1 MPKKNIWLKALIHYQ
16 RKELKAACTDALAGK
31 KFSQEIGVDKVD
43 KSLVANFEILNL
55 VPERSTKEI
64 DPFSNR
70 SESVEPSSSSVKWKR
85 VGMVSGRSV
94 RLDTIIWPG
103 GDLSVA
109 AVSSRARTVFRV
121 VTALAPPFVMESEL
135 DEDGQCLRG
144 LPCHRVLTS
153 DKDNLTLVFNE
164 MQRLEEEED
173 EEDESNPEYK
183 QFSNDYEE
191 NERFFPFQK
200 FKYRT
205 QCCYGLSMDL
215 LENVAQELE
224 FDFRLYIVADGF
236 FGSKLVSPRKQ
247 RDIGKKYR
255 YKDEFGMTEERQE
268 ETNSNVD
275 VKWNGVVG
283 DLVSGAAHMSFA
295 ALSVSSARSEVIDF
309 SVPYFFSGVSLL
321 AAPQQT
327 SEIPLMAFLL
337 PFSPELWIAIFTSL
351 NITAIA
357 VAIYEWLSPFGLNP
371 WGRQRSKNFSMSSA
385 LWVMWGLLCGHL
397 VAFKAP
403 KSWPNKFLINV
414 WGGFSVIFVASYTA
428 NIAALIAGLFF
439 HNTVSNYRDSS
450 LLSQRVGAPRFS
462 AAEYYVQKAN
472 QILWQHMS
480 KYSLENIEEGI
491 DKLRNGSLDVLIAD
505 TPVLDYYRATDHG
518 CKLQKFGDN
527 INEDTYAIGMTKGFP
542 LKVRTLP
549 PSIPLTS

>member
-1 MPKKNIWLKALIHYQ
+1 
-16 RKELKAACTDALAGK
+16 ELRLACNNALAGR
-31 KFSQEIGVDKVD
+31 KFTQEIGVDKVD

-55 VPERSTKEI
+55 VPEPSIYINKTESEI
-64 DPFSNR
+64 
-70 SESVEPSSSSVKWKR
+70 PSSSTNVKWKR
-85 VGMVSGRSV
+85 VGMVAGRSV

-109 AVSSRARTVFRV
+109 AVSTRARTVFRV
-121 VTALAPPFVMESEL
+121 VTAIAPPFVMESEL

-164 MQRLEEEED
+164 MQRLEDED
-173 EEDESNPEYK
+173 DESTDETHYAEYK
-183 QFSNDYEE
+183 PFASDYGDNDED
-191 NERFFPFQK
+191 RFFPFQK

-205 QCCYGLSMDL
+205 NCCYGLAMDL
-215 LENVAQELE
+215 LENIAQELE
-224 FDFRLYIVADGF
+224 FDFRLYIVADGMY
-236 FGSKLVSPRKQ
+236 GSRSVKRKRKRSE
-247 RDIGKKYR
+247 RDVGKRFLSYR
-255 YKDEFGMTEERQE
+255 FKEGSIKTDRVKEIDIEEF
-268 ETNSNVD
+268 D

-295 ALSVSSARSEVIDF
+295 ALSVSSTRSQVIDYSAPF
-309 SVPYFFSGVSLL
+309 FFSGVSFL
-321 AAPQQT
+321 ASPQQK

-337 PFSPELWIAIFTSL
+337 PFSTELWIAIFTSL

-439 HNTVSNYRDSS
+439 HNTVSNYHDRSVS
-450 LLSQRVGAPRFS
+450 
-462 AAEYYVQKAN
+462 
-472 QILWQHMS
+472 
-480 KYSLENIEEGI
+480 
-491 DKLRNGSLDVLIAD
+491 
-505 TPVLDYYRATDHG
+505 
-518 CKLQKFGDN
+518 
-527 INEDTYAIGMTKGFP
+527 
-542 LKVRTLP
+542 
-549 PSIPLTS
+549 